1 MNFST
6 KKKGAKRVGSWRD
19 AAASDAPAAKSA
31 KRDEREAGE
40 DADDDEDDGA
50 DAFARLKRDL
60 AERERIKAQRAKQLA
75 KDEAVVART
84 RGEAETAPGVHVWLD
99 VEIPKR
105 STHDAGAGRLIFELF
120 EDICP
125 RTCKNFAALFP
136 GGKPNRYGALKVR
149 GVLPNISAK
158 FWRISSPWRN
168 VGAFR
173 VTSGRSPAQALITG
187 EKGDGLHFKGTVF
200 HKVEPGKAISGGDI
214 DKGDGTGGRSVYGRD
229 FEDENHRLKHT
240 NAGVLSMLSRRPNA
254 NNSQFQVLLDER
266 PDLDGRQVV
275 FGRLVDGYAIL
286 REIEKLG
293 TVTGAPKEL
302 AVVSD
307 CGVCDSA
314 ETSDAIVQKY
324 RGDLVVPNEVTDM
337 KTMAKNYRN
346 KTNYYDNSTR
356 SALFSWTTSC

>member
-105 STHDAGAGRLIFELF
+105 STHDAGAGRLVFELF

-125 RTCKNFAALFP
+125 RTCKNFA
-136 GGKPNRYGALKVR
+136 
-149 GVLPNISAK
+149 
-158 FWRISSPWRN
+158 
-168 VGAFR
+168 
-173 VTSGRSPAQALITG
+173 ALITG

-324 RGDLVVPNEVTDM
+324 RGDLVVPKEVTDM